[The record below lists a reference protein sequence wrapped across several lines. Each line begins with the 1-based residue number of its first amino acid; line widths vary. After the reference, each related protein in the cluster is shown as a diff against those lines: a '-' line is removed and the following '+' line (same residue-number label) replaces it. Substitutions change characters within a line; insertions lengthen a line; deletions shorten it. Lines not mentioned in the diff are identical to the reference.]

1 MKQFTAY
8 HVVAFFG
15 VLFLI
20 LCADGIMDAASPAGF
35 TAISLATIG
44 AASLLWRHG
53 ETVLYHHNKPH
64 MRRRRWAMRDD
75 PAKLDG
81 KPEDG
86 RAA

>member
-20 LCADGIMDAASPAGF
+20 LCADGIMDAASPAGL
-35 TAISLATIG
+35 TATAQ
-44 AASLLWRHG
+44 
-53 ETVLYHHNKPH
+53 
-64 MRRRRWAMRDD
+64 
-75 PAKLDG
+75 LDG
-81 KPEDG
+81 KAEDG